1 VVDDYLSEREQIDRV
16 RGWVKENAPWAV
28 AGVLLGVGLL
38 VGWQQFQSWRTGQ
51 AQQASQKYEQ
61 TLEALSRGDRDAAN
75 TIARQLKSDYART
88 PYADMAELA
97 LARFYVEDGKLP
109 EAAKYLQDVVD
120 TSKDEELKLVARLR
134 LARVQRA
141 QGNLD
146 AALATLN
153 GAQPGGFAP
162 AYAEVRGDVLYD
174 KGDRAGALAAYREAA
189 AATTPGLVDAELV
202 QLKIDELAGTA
213 ATATTASAGA
223 PPAAG
228 TTGAPTG
235 ATPPAAAGARP

>member
-1 VVDDYLSEREQIDRV
+1 VVDEYLSEREQIDRV
-16 RGWVKENAPWAV
+16 RRWVKENAPWAV

-38 VGWQQFQSWRTGQ
+38 VGWQQYQAWRSGQ
-51 AQQASQKYEQ
+51 ALQASQKYEQ
-61 TLEALSRGDRDAAN
+61 TLQALSRGDRDAAN
-75 TIARQLKSDYART
+75 TIARQLKSDYEKT

-109 EAAKYLQDVVD
+109 EAAKYLEDVMN
-120 TSKDEELKLVARLR
+120 TSHDEELKLVARLR

-141 QGNLD
+141 QGNPD

-189 AATTPGLVDAELV
+189 AAQTAGLVDAEIV
-202 QLKIDELAGTA
+202 QLKIDELAGAA

-223 PPAAG
+223 PAA
-228 TTGAPTG
+228 
-235 ATPPAAAGARP
+235 PAAADAKP